1 MLFVQ
6 IALVDKCVSYN
17 GITGRGTV
25 VTPGGSLSSNRSGD
39 DEAGDAPYESL
50 VSTISSSNT
59 VDDHPEELFYSFVEV
74 SDLVNRRRRE
84 DSVVGVGS
92 EVQVSQSTTSRN
104 NIIQQ
109 PLYVSASSS
118 SSSGF
123 GSSNGEFIT
132 SGQKRTHFLNNE
144 DNRFRNVIANYDD
157 EEGEDDTCSSNGDD
171 SRFMADFRGDKLGVA
186 APFSWDSRGLCIYL
200 PKHK

>member
-17 GITGRGTV
+17 GITGRDTV
-25 VTPGGSLSSNRSGD
+25 VTPGGSLSSNASGD
-39 DEAGDAPYESL
+39 DGAAPYESL

-84 DSVVGVGS
+84 DSVVGGGRS

-104 NIIQQ
+104 SIIQQ

-132 SGQKRTHFLNNE
+132 SGPKSSHFLNNE
-144 DNRFRNVIANYDD
+144 DNSFRNVIANYDA

-171 SRFMADFRGDKLGVA
+171 SRFMEDFRGDKLGVA
-186 APFSWDSRGLCIYL
+186 APFSWDSKGLCIDL
-200 PKHK
+200 PEHK